1 MTLEEVIIPG
11 RKYRQKKDNKWFR
24 FSFWNLLRDTECDD
38 GTDAQ
43 TKMNQ
48 IEGNL
53 ALMIQNVKQIK
64 VVSSLPSDAAS
75 HTDTMYIVK

>member
-1 MTLEEVIIPG
+1 MEEIIVSG
-11 RKYRQKKDNKWFR
+11 RKYRERFSETVMRR

-75 HTDTMYIVK
+75 HIDTMYIVK